1 MPVWHCEYYH
11 GYRGP
16 KHTRVLVYVRIL
28 AVSVHPRLPLVN
40 VGVSINL
47 GT

>member
-16 KHTRVLVYVRIL
+16 KHTREPVCIL
-28 AVSVHPRLPLVN
+28 AVSVHPRLPIVY

>member
-1 MPVWHCEYYH
+1 MPVWRCEYYH
-11 GYRGP
+11 GYCGP
-16 KHTRVLVYVRIL
+16 KHTRELVYTCE
-28 AVSVHPRLPLVN
+28 SSPLVSTLDLVY